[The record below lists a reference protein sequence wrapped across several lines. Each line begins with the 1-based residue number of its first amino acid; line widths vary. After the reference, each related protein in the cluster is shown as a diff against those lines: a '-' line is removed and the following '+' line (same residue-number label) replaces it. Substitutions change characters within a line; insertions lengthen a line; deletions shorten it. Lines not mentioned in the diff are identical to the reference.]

1 VKLIEQASYK
11 EKMTPDLLQF
21 ALLNLGKI
29 FTEKDITEVFDMKR
43 NAVLGIGII
52 LAIAVIWF
60 YIPDDVSRYI
70 FFLRVPIL
78 AGLFLI
84 ALPILAK
91 TIASAILKN
100 LFVLRGQWQL
110 TFVIVS
116 AIAAG
121 MSILLSTAIIWNNA
135 ADRFAVTELATL
147 PWAWQYGLAIAIS
160 LPICITTFDLSR
172 ERLRVKPR
180 LAGAGIGI
188 VLSLVLLF
196 SVNVI
201 RQWLATSLWLNDWL
215 TMMIAFFGRR
225 AALGY
230 TDAQS
235 GQLAMD
241 HIAGIAAL
249 VVVFVTYALV
259 GWLFKPQPT
268 SNRPEAPALLFV
280 MLILIEVTLLFS
292 GSTFYLDYFR
302 VPLLVIL
309 LIFSAVGYTALG
321 VDHYFEL
328 KNDNR
333 KDKGNDLQLQD
344 FKAVIDKRLQ
354 HQTGDRTL
362 VVVCA
367 SGGGIQAA
375 GWTVQVL
382 TGLQE
387 ILGHSFTQ
395 AIGLMSTVSGG
406 SVGTMFYLDRFTDK
420 GYPDLEYVD
429 ERGASSKNP
438 SHKNT
443 FTTIFNS
450 ATKDGLDA
458 IGWGLAYLD
467 LWRFAG
473 LACLVNP
480 KFDRGTALETD
491 WQGEMQNPKQEKTLA
506 TWRKQVIAGQ
516 IPVPVFNATLVEDGQ
531 RLLLSPMT
539 FGANS
544 DQKSVDSNTLYND
557 YDIDVVT
564 AARLSATFPYVS
576 PICRN
581 DRKLDKNYH
590 IADGGY
596 FDNSGFTTAVEW
608 LNKWLE
614 PEKDL
619 KIKRVLILQI
629 NAFPKAEEQ
638 PNKPVKGEAGWAMAT
653 LGPLK
658 ALYTVRDPILAA
670 RNEASAKTLKQVWE
684 QKGVKVEY
692 IPIFFPS
699 KSCLPAKPEAR
710 RAGSKTKTASSEL
723 KVTSFYDSDQYQPPL
738 SWKLTDN
745 EKQAIKAGWEAYSS
759 QPQGVVE
766 EIKKLWHQTWEM
778 PRD

>member
-1 VKLIEQASYK
+1 
-11 EKMTPDLLQF
+11 
-21 ALLNLGKI
+21 
-29 FTEKDITEVFDMKR
+29 MKR

-52 LAIAVIWF
+52 LAIAILWF
-60 YIPDDVSRYI
+60 YIPDDFSRYF

-78 AGLFLI
+78 ASLFLV

-121 MSILLSTAIIWNNA
+121 MSILLSATIIWNNA
-135 ADRFAVTELATL
+135 AGRFAVAEINPL
-147 PWAWQYGLAIAIS
+147 PWIWQYGLAIALS
-160 LPICITTFDLSR
+160 LPVCITTFDLSK
-172 ERLRVKPR
+172 ERLKIQPR
-180 LAGAGIGI
+180 LIGAGVGI
-188 VLSLVLLF
+188 ILSLILLL
-196 SVNVI
+196 SVNFI
-201 RQWLATSLWLNDWL
+201 RQWLATSLWLNYWL
-215 TMMIAFFGRR
+215 TMIIAFFGRR

-230 TDAQS
+230 VDAQS

-249 VVVFVTYALV
+249 VVVFITYALV

-280 MLILIEVTLLFS
+280 MLILIEITLLFS
-292 GSTFYLDYFR
+292 GATFYLDYFR

-309 LIFSAVGYTALG
+309 LIFSVVGYTALG

-328 KNDNR
+328 KDDAR
-333 KDKGNDLQLQD
+333 KDKDNDPQLQD
-344 FKAVIDKRLQ
+344 FKAIIDKRLQ

-362 VVVCA
+362 VVICA

-387 ILGHSFTQ
+387 ILGTSFTQ

-406 SVGTMFYLDRFTDK
+406 SVGTMFYLDRFNDK

-429 ERGASSKNP
+429 ERGASSKNLA
-438 SHKNT
+438 HKNT

-506 TWRKQVIAGQ
+506 TWREQVISGQ
-516 IPVPVFNATLVEDGQ
+516 IPIPVFNATLVEDGQ

-539 FGANS
+539 FGANP
-544 DQKSVDSNTLYND
+544 DQKSVDSNTLYRD
-557 YDIDVVT
+557 YDINVVT

-581 DRKLDKNYH
+581 SQPAQPLARNYH
-590 IADGGY
+590 VADGGY
-596 FDNSGFTTAVEW
+596 FDNSGFATALEW
-608 LNKWLE
+608 LNEWLE
-614 PEKDL
+614 PKKGL
-619 KIKRVLILQI
+619 NIKRVLILQI
-629 NAFPKAEEQ
+629 NAFPEE
-638 PNKPVKGEAGWAMAT
+638 PPSKTVTGKAGWFMAT

-658 ALYTVRDPILAA
+658 ALYKVRDPILAA
-670 RNEASAKTLKQVWE
+670 RNATAAETLKQVWQ
-684 QKGVKVEY
+684 QKHIE
-692 IPIFFPS
+692 IQHFSIFFPS
-699 KSCLPAKPEAR
+699 KSEAP
-710 RAGSKTKTASSEL
+710 
-723 KVTSFYDSDQYQPPL
+723 SFYKNNQYQPPL
-738 SWKLTDN
+738 SWKLTDK
-745 EKQAIKAGWEAYSS
+745 EKQSIKAGWQAYAYNDSGK
-759 QPQGVVE
+759 PQSIVG
-766 EIKKLWHQTWEM
+766 EIKKLWHQTWQM
-778 PRD
+778 PTG

>member
-1 VKLIEQASYK
+1 VVKLIEQASYK

-21 ALLNLGKI
+21 APLNLGKI
-29 FTEKDITEVFDMKR
+29 FTGKDIIKVFDMKR

-52 LAIAVIWF
+52 LAIAILWF
-60 YIPDDVSRYI
+60 YIPDDFSRYF

-78 AGLFLI
+78 ASLFLV

-121 MSILLSTAIIWNNA
+121 MSILLSATIIWNNA
-135 ADRFAVTELATL
+135 AGRFAVAEINPL
-147 PWAWQYGLAIAIS
+147 PWIWQYGLAIVLS
-160 LPICITTFDLSR
+160 LPVCITTFDLSK
-172 ERLRVKPR
+172 ERLKIRPR
-180 LAGAGIGI
+180 LTGAGVGI
-188 VLSLVLLF
+188 ILSLILLL

-201 RQWLATSLWLNDWL
+201 RQWLATSLWLNYWL
-215 TMMIAFFGRR
+215 TMIIAFFGRR

-230 TDAQS
+230 VDAQS

-249 VVVFVTYALV
+249 VVVFITYALV

-280 MLILIEVTLLFS
+280 MLILIEITLLFS
-292 GSTFYLDYFR
+292 GATFYLDYFR

-309 LIFSAVGYTALG
+309 LIFSVVGYTALG

-328 KNDNR
+328 KDDAR
-333 KDKGNDLQLQD
+333 KDKDNDPQLQD
-344 FKAVIDKRLQ
+344 FKAIIDKRLQ

-362 VVVCA
+362 VVICA

-387 ILGHSFTQ
+387 ILGTSFTQ

-406 SVGTMFYLDRFTDK
+406 SVGTMFYLDRFNDK

-429 ERGASSKNP
+429 ERGASSKNLA
-438 SHKNT
+438 HKNT

-491 WQGEMQNPKQEKTLA
+491 WQGEMQNPGTKKTLA
-506 TWRKQVIAGQ
+506 TWREQALVGQ

-531 RLLLSPMT
+531 RLLLTPMT
-539 FGANS
+539 FGEKSA
-544 DQKSVDSNTLYND
+544 QKCIDSNTLYSNH
-557 YDIDVVT
+557 DIDVVT

-581 DRKLDKNYH
+581 DQKLNKNYH

-596 FDNSGFTTAVEW
+596 FDNSGFATAVEW
-608 LNKWLE
+608 LNDWLE
-614 PEKDL
+614 PL
-619 KIKRVLILQI
+619 NIKKVLILQI
-629 NAFPKAEEQ
+629 NAFPEAEVQ

-670 RNEASAKTLKQVWE
+670 RNAASAETLKQVWK
-684 QKGVKVEY
+684 QKHVEIEY
-692 IPIFFPS
+692 FPIFFPS
-699 KSCLPAKPEAR
+699 KSCLPSKPETQR
-710 RAGSKTKTASSEL
+710 SGSKIKTASSEPR
-723 KVTSFYDSDQYQPPL
+723 VTSFYDSNQYQPPL
-738 SWKLTDN
+738 SWKLTDY

-759 QPQGVVE
+759 QPDGDVAK
-766 EIKKLWHQTWEM
+766 IKYLWHQTWQM
-778 PRD
+778 PTG